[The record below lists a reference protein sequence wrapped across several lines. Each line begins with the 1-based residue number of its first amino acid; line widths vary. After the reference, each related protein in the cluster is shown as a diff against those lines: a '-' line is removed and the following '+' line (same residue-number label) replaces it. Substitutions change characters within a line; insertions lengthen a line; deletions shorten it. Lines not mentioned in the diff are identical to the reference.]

1 MKVVSL
7 EGANLDQCVADAQED
22 SVVLVRNGEPMAL
35 VVDVRGLDMEQIE
48 LTRSAEFWDMIR
60 QRRAEPKISR
70 AELERRLS
78 ELDGGQGISH
88 ETN

>member
-7 EGANLDQCVADAQED
+7 EETNLDQCVADAQGD
-22 SVVLVRNGEPMAL
+22 SVVIVRDGQPMAL

-60 QRRAEPKISR
+60 RRRAEPKISR

-78 ELDGGQGISH
+78 ES
-88 ETN
+88 